1 MLTRCPACETT
12 FRITPEQLKA
22 RQGRVRCGHCQ
33 HVFNALDTLIEE
45 VVATMPAVAIA
56 SAPAT
61 ESSTLPEPA
70 HQVSPQEKAEAA
82 DVDFVLDAGE
92 PALESPSVS
101 EAATP
106 DEVEPAVTSSV
117 VTDIAA
123 DVATPAYEEA
133 IDDDASLDSS
143 LGAEP
148 MLHEDLEPRR
158 RAWPWAIAALL
169 TLFVLA
175 LQAALLYRVELAVLY
190 PESRP
195 LLEEACNL
203 IGCEIALPSKP
214 ELMSIESSDLH
225 PDTSQPGRLQL
236 VATLKNRAPFAQAY
250 PHLELT
256 LTDTA
261 DQALAR
267 KVLVPSDYLSKDIKP
282 QAGFAANKDL
292 AVTLNLDAGSLP
304 AAGYRLYLFYP

>member
-1 MLTRCPACETT
+1 MLTRCPACDTT

-45 VVATMPAVAIA
+45 VVPAAAVMPAPVAEPSPIPESAPWSHTTPEEDAGALDVDLVLDVDGPAEAEAVKPEAPGVAADIDPAAVA
-56 SAPAT
+56 SAQAEALESEQAT
-61 ESSTLPEPA
+61 ESDTR
-70 HQVSPQEKAEAA
+70 
-82 DVDFVLDAGE
+82 LDAE
-92 PALESPSVS
+92 PL
-101 EAATP
+101 
-106 DEVEPAVTSSV
+106 
-117 VTDIAA
+117 
-123 DVATPAYEEA
+123 
-133 IDDDASLDSS
+133 
-143 LGAEP
+143 
-148 MLHEDLEPRR
+148 LHEDEEPRR
-158 RAWPWAIAALL
+158 RTWPWPWAVAGLLALVAL
-169 TLFVLA
+169 V
-175 LQAALLYRVELAVLY
+175 LQAALLFRVELAVLY

-195 LLEEACNL
+195 LLLEACNV
-203 IGCEIALPSKP
+203 IGCELALPSKP

-236 VATLKNRAPFAQAY
+236 VATLKNRAPFAQVY

-267 KVLVPSDYLSKDIKP
+267 KVLAPADYLAKDVKP
-282 QAGFAANKDL
+282 NTGFTANKDL

>member
-45 VVATMPAVAIA
+45 LAPASQPTQPMVVATATSGESAGSLSVDFELETGG
-56 SAPAT
+56 SAPIPTKPASLPAETPPAASLANDVAEISEAGREADPTGFAT
-61 ESSTLPEPA
+61 EMDEGDSEPA
-70 HQVSPQEKAEAA
+70 AESGM
-82 DVDFVLDAGE
+82 D
-92 PALESPSVS
+92 
-101 EAATP
+101 
-106 DEVEPAVTSSV
+106 
-117 VTDIAA
+117 
-123 DVATPAYEEA
+123 
-133 IDDDASLDSS
+133 
-143 LGAEP
+143 AEP
-148 MLHEDLEPRR
+148 LLHEDMEPHRR
-158 RAWPWAIAALL
+158 VWPWVLASLFALL
-169 TLFVLA
+169 TLA
-175 LQAALLYRVELAVLY
+175 LQTALLYRVELAVLY

-195 LLEEACNL
+195 LLLEACSV
-203 IGCEIALPSKP
+203 IGCEVALPSKP

-236 VATLKNRAPFAQAY
+236 VATLKNRAPFTQTY

-267 KVLVPSDYLSKDIKP
+267 KVLAPADYLAKDVNIN
-282 QAGFAANKDL
+282 AGFGASKDL